1 MDATVQTRLPAL
13 DIGPEDLRQL
23 AALAA
28 HLQGFGELIVLRL
41 AGLAAFLDQPAQG
54 LIVGCRALGL
64 TVHPRLL
71 AVELYELRQLLP
83 GSWEKRFELAPALYC
98 VGPERINS
106 TRVGA
111 RRIDSAERS
120 GFRLPQLRT

>member
-1 MDATVQTRLPAL
+1 MDAAVQTRLPAF
-13 DIGPEDLRQL
+13 DIGPQDLRQL

-28 HLQGFGELIVLRL
+28 HLQGFGELIVLWL

-54 LIVGCRALGL
+54 LIVGRLALGL
-64 TVHPRLL
+64 AIYPRLL

-83 GSWEKRFELAPALYC
+83 GSWEKRFELAPTLYC
-98 VGPERINS
+98 VGPERIDS

-120 GFRLPQLRT
+120 GLLLRQL